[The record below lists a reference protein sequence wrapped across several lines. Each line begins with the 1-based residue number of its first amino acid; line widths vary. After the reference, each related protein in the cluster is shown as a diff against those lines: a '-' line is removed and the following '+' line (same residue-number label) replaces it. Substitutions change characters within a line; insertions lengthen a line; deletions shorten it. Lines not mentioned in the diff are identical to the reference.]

1 MLDLLQRPLA
11 TLLLLGLITAGAMHL
26 QAPPDPVPASA
37 PADRF
42 SAERA
47 MVHVRELAQA
57 PHPLGTLEH
66 DRLRDH
72 LVASFRH
79 LGFTTAVQK
88 RTAWRAHGERDLV
101 LATVENI
108 VAEKPGSA
116 PTGTLL
122 LVAHYDSHGTGPGA
136 GDDAAGVAALL
147 ETARA
152 LAPDRN
158 TLRILITDAEEVGLL
173 GAQGYVDALGEKG
186 PTLALNFEAR
196 GGGGPVFMFETSEG
210 NLPLMREFASAAPRP
225 HASSLMYALYKLL
238 PNDTDLTVLKQAGMA
253 GLNFAFV
260 GTWQHYHTALDTPE
274 GLDQRSLQQHG
285 DTALA
290 LGRRFLAADLGAV
303 TRPGQGEAIYFDVL
317 GRILLL
323 YPATLAWPLTAV
335 ALAAFAT
342 LLWRFRRERGA
353 WRSGL
358 AGTGLALGSLAA
370 GALTGQVA
378 GLLVR
383 PFRQGIPN
391 QDPYGVG
398 WFEGALLAAALAIL
412 AWVWGWALRRF
423 EARCLVLGALA
434 LWLLALV
441 VATALLPGA
450 TYLLLWPLLFAML
463 GLWWEKPWVAGLPLL
478 LLFPA
483 VWHSLAL
490 LLGFSLPGFL
500 GLMLAFGLIP
510 LLPLLRAPFQAHP
523 MALPAIGLGT
533 AMLCFAAGAT
543 TTGPHLSTLAY
554 LEEADTGKAH
564 WVSFHDPDAWTRSL
578 RTEPAGEI
586 RFGGRRAQASPTPVL
601 HLARPS
607 LILEGK
613 QLTIALPERALALVL
628 SADAPL
634 SGMTLDGTPL
644 PAARRVHWFAPPAN
658 LTLGLAP
665 RQGSRLTVDAIL
677 PGLPPGT
684 PPRPPGLIPA
694 PVDPYTDTRVVRQV
708 LAF

>member
-1 MLDLLQRPLA
+1 MNLLHRPLA
-11 TLLLLGLITAGAMHL
+11 TLLLLGLITTGTMGL

-47 MVHVRELAQA
+47 MVHVRDLARA

-79 LGFTTAVQK
+79 LGFTTTVQK
-88 RTAWRAHGERDLV
+88 RVAWRAHGDRDLV

-116 PTGTLL
+116 PTGTLM

-152 LAPDRN
+152 LAPGRN

-173 GAQGYVDALGEKG
+173 GAQGYVDALGEKR

-210 NLPLMREFASAAPRP
+210 NLPLLREFASAAPRP

-260 GTWQHYHTALDTPE
+260 GRWQHYHTALDTPE

-290 LGRRFLAADLGAV
+290 LGRHFLAADLRAL
-303 TRPGQGEAIYFDVL
+303 TQAGQGEAIYFDLL
-317 GRILLL
+317 GRVLLL
-323 YPATLAWPLTAV
+323 YPATLAWPLTAL
-335 ALAAFAT
+335 ALAAFAA
-342 LLWRFRRERGA
+342 LLWRFCWEPGVLK
-353 WRSGL
+353 SCL
-358 AGTGLALGSLAA
+358 AGTGLAVGSLAA
-370 GALTGQVA
+370 GALAGQA
-378 GLLVR
+378 LGLLVK
-383 PFRQGIPN
+383 PFRQGVPN
-391 QDPYGVG
+391 QDPYGVR
-398 WFEGALLAAALAIL
+398 WFEAALLAAVLAVLAL
-412 AWVWGWALRRF
+412 VWGWALRRF
-423 EARCLVLGALA
+423 EGRGLALGALA
-434 LWLLALV
+434 CWLVALV
-441 VATALLPGA
+441 AATVLLPGA
-450 TYLLLWPLLFAML
+450 SYLLLWPLLFALL
-463 GLWWEKPWVAGLPLL
+463 GLWWEKPWVAALPLL
-478 LLFPA
+478 LLFPP
-483 VWHSLAL
+483 VWHNLAL
-490 LLGFSLPGFL
+490 LLGFGLPMFL
-500 GLMLAFGLIP
+500 GLLVAFGLLP
-510 LLPLLRAPFQAHP
+510 LLPLLRPLFQARIW
-523 MALPAIGLGT
+523 ALPAAGLGA
-533 AMLCFAAGAT
+533 AMLCFGVGAT
-543 TTGPHLSTLAY
+543 GTGPKLSTLAY
-554 LEEADTGKAH
+554 LEEPDTGKAQ

-578 RTEPAGEI
+578 LSGPAEEI
-586 RFGGRRAQASPTPVL
+586 RFGGRRAHAGPAPTF
-601 HLARPS
+601 HLPRPS
-607 LILEGK
+607 LLQEGK
-613 QLTIALPERALALVL
+613 RLTIALPERALALVL

-634 SGMTLDGTPL
+634 TGMTLDGTHL
-644 PAARRVHWFAPPAN
+644 PATRRVHWFAPPMN
-658 LTLGLAP
+658 LTLGLDL
-665 RQGSRLTVDAIL
+665 RRGSRLTVDVIL

-708 LAF
+708 LDF